1 MVREN
6 KRGNGTNPELH
17 QAMFLATLSDSEKS
31 KLLGTL
37 QEQAGYHVPWILVAI
52 GLGGLWYTLCGYV
65 L

>member
-17 QAMFLATLSDSEKS
+17 QAMFLV
-31 KLLGTL
+31 TL
-37 QEQAGYHVPWILVAI
+37 QEQAGYHVPWILIAI
-52 GLGGLWYTLCGYV
+52 GLGGLWWVLCGIV